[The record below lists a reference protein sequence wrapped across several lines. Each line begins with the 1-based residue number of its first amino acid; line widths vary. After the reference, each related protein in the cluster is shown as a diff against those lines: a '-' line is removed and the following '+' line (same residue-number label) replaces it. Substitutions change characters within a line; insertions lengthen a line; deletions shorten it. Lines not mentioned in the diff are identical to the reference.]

1 MRDGANDRTRTCD
14 HTIISR
20 GLYQLSYA
28 CIWVLCREAPERE
41 FVFVH
46 SEDTRIKAHRA
57 YRFYL
62 YTAPRV
68 NGCCSIQLLRISSQ
82 LAKQGYLHISFER
95 WAPVPPLAL
104 YLTQ

>member
-1 MRDGANDRTRTCD
+1 MVQGAGLEPA
-14 HTIISR
+14 ISKLSVW
-20 GLYQLSYA
+20 GLTNLATLTYGCFVA
-28 CIWVLCREAPERE
+28 EAPERE

-57 YRFYL
+57 YLFCL
-62 YTAPRV
+62 YTAHSV
-68 NGCCSIQLLRISSQ
+68 DGCCSIQLLRISSQ